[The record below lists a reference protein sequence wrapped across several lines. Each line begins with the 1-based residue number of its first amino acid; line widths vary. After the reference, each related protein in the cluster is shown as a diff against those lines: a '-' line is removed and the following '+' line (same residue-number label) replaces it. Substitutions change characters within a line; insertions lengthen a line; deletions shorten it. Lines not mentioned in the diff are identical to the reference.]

1 MKQTEDQDWRELAR
15 LLEAQL
21 TASGKQLEGCD
32 WRELQ
37 LLIEPQPSDS
47 VRPTE
52 GYDLR
57 EMVRQVE
64 AKLRES
70 ELDDSFQKAREIV
83 DRLGRPSTS
92 ATTPDVKELLA
103 KTREALDKLTTRVRV
118 RFAPSPTGYLHVGG
132 ARTALFNWLYARQHG
147 GVFILRIED
156 TDVQRSSE
164 AMVQGILEGMHWLGL
179 DPDEGPFFQSSF
191 VDKHLAAALKLVE
204 VGKAY
209 YDFTPKEQGDDR
221 TVKEKIVDRAKAAG
235 GTGKALNP
243 YRDLSIEEG
252 TRRVEAGELAAIRL
266 KVPEH
271 GVSRF
276 DDMVYGPQE
285 RDYSDTEDLVLV
297 RSDGHPLYNLSVVV
311 DDIEMRISHVIRGQ
325 DHLTN
330 THKQVLIYEAL
341 GVAAPRFAHL
351 PLIMAPGKEKLS
363 KRKHGE
369 VVSVTTY
376 RDRGFVADALVN
388 FLALLGWS
396 PGTDQEI
403 MSRQELIE
411 RFSLDGVNKASAIF
425 NFHETQARDWT
436 DPKALWMNAEY
447 LRAMPLDELV
457 PMVAGQLKLAGLWR
471 EEYATTE
478 AEWLSQTIDLL
489 RARYRTTVE
498 FATVGRPYFSDEF
511 EFEPAAVKKNL
522 RDERLSQLLPALA
535 DRLAQVEPFS
545 HDGTEAALRAFSEE
559 RGVKP
564 GLLINAARTALTG
577 QSVGPGMF
585 DIVITIGRKKTVER
599 LNRAVTLVTPGAA

>member
-1 MKQTEDQDWRELAR
+1 MKQPEDYESQEPRR
-15 LLEAQL
+15 
-21 TASGKQLEGCD
+21 QLEV
-32 WRELQ
+32 Q
-37 LLIEPQPSDS
+37 LRKS
-47 VRPTE
+47 
-52 GYDLR
+52 
-57 EMVRQVE
+57 
-64 AKLRES
+64 ES
-70 ELDDSFQKAREIV
+70 DDSFQKATKCVERM
-83 DRLGRPSTS
+83 GRPSTS
-92 ATTPDVKELLA
+92 EMIPDVKELLA
-103 KTREALDKLTTRVRV
+103 KTREALDKLTNRVRV

-132 ARTALFNWLYARQHG
+132 ARTALFNWLFARQHR

-191 VDKHLAAALKLVE
+191 VEQHRAAALKLVLE
-204 VGKAY
+204 GKAY

-221 TVKEKIVDRAKAAG
+221 TVKEKIIDRAKAAG
-235 GTGKALNP
+235 TTKALNP
-243 YRDLSIEEG
+243 YRDLPIEEAI
-252 TRRVEAGELAAIRL
+252 RRVDAGESAAIRL

-285 RDYSDTEDLVLV
+285 RDYSDTEDLVLI

-311 DDIEMRISHVIRGQ
+311 DDIEMQISHVIRGQ

-341 GVAAPRFAHL
+341 SAPLPRFGHL
-351 PLIMAPGKEKLS
+351 PLINAPGKEKLS

-376 RDRGFVADALVN
+376 RDRGFVPDALVN

-396 PGTDQEI
+396 SGSNQEI
-403 MSRQELIE
+403 MSREELI
-411 RFSLDGVNKASAIF
+411 RQFSLEGVNKASAIF
-425 NFHETQARDWT
+425 NFNEKEARDWT
-436 DPKALWMNAEY
+436 DPKALWMNGEY
-447 LRAMPLDELV
+447 LRAMPLAELV
-457 PMVAGQLKLAGLWR
+457 PLVTEQLKLAGLWR
-471 EEYATTE
+471 DEYAATE
-478 AEWLSQTIDLL
+478 AEWLSRTIDLL

-511 EFEPAAVKKNL
+511 EYEAAAVKKNL
-522 RDERLSQLLPALA
+522 KDESLRDLLPALA
-535 DRLAQVEPFS
+535 NRLAQVEPFS
-545 HDGTEAALRAFSEE
+545 HDATEAALRAFSEE

-585 DIVITIGRKKTVER
+585 DIVVTIGREKTVER
-599 LNRAVTLVTPGAA
+599 LNRAVILVTPSAP